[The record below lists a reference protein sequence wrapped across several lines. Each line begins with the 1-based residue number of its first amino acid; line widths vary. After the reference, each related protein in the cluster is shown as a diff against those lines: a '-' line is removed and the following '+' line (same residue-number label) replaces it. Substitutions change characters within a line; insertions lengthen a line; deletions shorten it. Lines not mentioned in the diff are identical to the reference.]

1 MSSIPGRRATTI
13 HSGEASTKEVALTPS
28 FRLKLSLAT
37 AFFSFSPTRSPP
49 LPLRVRGLVCV
60 RLVFVV
66 FSLFP
71 FPLVLSF
78 SFPVVPGGSV
88 ATVAAGRRY
97 YQNKRERPRGTV
109 STMFSIAFRAFRLP
123 HRFLFVACLAF
134 CLFCMLVR
142 LVSFESNLSFPIL
155 LSRGSS
161 LFCLRIACH
170 NNVRKR
176 PLERYDLGDIHRR
189 PGACTGWPERF
200 LRKQNRTSWP
210 PGAIKQ
216 NRACR
221 GPTLVDWPEVR
232 PGHQIIIWG
241 AAARSGPSNFQRM
254 GLGPARPINFQRMGR
269 GPAQPITVSKFTA
282 RPGPA
287 HHFFFISARP
297 DPAHHMAAG
306 PMNYVLYMGRLD
318 NYVGRTVDLTGWH
331 MYFFRTKRCIC
342 LHSLTC
348 GFHVNC

>member
-1 MSSIPGRRATTI
+1 
-13 HSGEASTKEVALTPS
+13 
-28 FRLKLSLAT
+28 
-37 AFFSFSPTRSPP
+37 
-49 LPLRVRGLVCV
+49 
-60 RLVFVV
+60 
-66 FSLFP
+66 
-71 FPLVLSF
+71 
-78 SFPVVPGGSV
+78 
-88 ATVAAGRRY
+88 
-97 YQNKRERPRGTV
+97 
-109 STMFSIAFRAFRLP
+109 MFSIAFRAFRLP

-232 PGHQIIIWG
+232 PDHQIIIDRLRTPHRK
-241 AAARSGPSNFQRM
+241 ADDN
-254 GLGPARPINFQRMGR
+254 LGGR
-269 GPAQPITVSKFTA
+269 GPVRPIKFSENGP
-282 RPGPA
+282 RPGPTHQFSEDGPRPSPT
-287 HHFFFISARP
+287 HHSF
-297 DPAHHMAAG
+297 
-306 PMNYVLYMGRLD
+306 
-318 NYVGRTVDLTGWH
+318 
-331 MYFFRTKRCIC
+331 
-342 LHSLTC
+342 
-348 GFHVNC
+348 